1 MTLIAASNDL
11 APIGLAP
18 NHPPTQTEVQTFR
31 RWPTHLQIARRQ
43 WPTSC
48 RRNCVHVNAPKRRSL
63 HIDAATFVAMKYI
76 PADPLTCLD
85 VTSPSTSIISPKT
98 VALQFSSDLER
109 ALSSLQPY
117 LPRTPGRLSSPWAAD
132 QTQAVYVRG
141 TYLMLSLREV
151 KEVLLIPVIASS
163 QRRAN

>member
-1 MTLIAASNDL
+1 MTSLPLGSLRTI
-11 APIGLAP
+11 
-18 NHPPTQTEVQTFR
+18 HPPRRRSRLLEGGPPTCRSPGVSGQRHAVGIVCTF
-31 RWPTHLQIARRQ
+31 
-43 WPTSC
+43 
-48 RRNCVHVNAPKRRSL
+48 NAPKRRSL

-98 VALQFSSDLER
+98 VALQFSLTLNAHYQAFSRISPARRDDFR
-109 ALSSLQPY
+109 A
-117 LPRTPGRLSSPWAAD
+117 RWAAD